1 MTISKQ
7 KLLELFPKDNRLI
20 HFVRKK
26 NGYFVR
32 NDEEVEWIKHKA
44 MVEIIKVHNSKK
56 EFESEDHINYYV
68 MRSIQNAFMSLW
80 KYNEAQKRQGDE
92 RVESDLIYGEDESY
106 NVYLRSAVTDDKT
119 WLKDDMAYVMSVA
132 EDVLD
137 EQEQYILQLILQ
149 SKNYREISDL
159 VNMSH
164 QGVRQ
169 KHQRIIKKIKS
180 YVSGTH
186 KKNHENRDRKAVQDL
201 REINRRK
208 SARKE
213 QEKRDNYRK
222 VLALIS
228 TEETL

>member
-7 KLLELFPKDNRLI
+7 KLTELFPKDNRLI

-80 KYNEAQKRQGDE
+80 KYKEAQKRQGDE

-106 NVYLRSAVTDDKT
+106 NLFLRSAVSDDNRAM
-119 WLKDDMAYVMSVA
+119 KDDIDYIMSVA
-132 EDVLD
+132 EDALD
-137 EQEQYILQLILQ
+137 ELELEILGMIMQ
-149 SKNYREISDL
+149 SKNYREISDII
-159 VNMSH
+159 NISH

-169 KHQRIIKKIKS
+169 KHLRIIKKIKS
-180 YVSGTH
+180 YVSGDH
-186 KKNHENRDRKAVQDL
+186 KKNNEKRDRKAVQDL
-201 REINRRK
+201 RESRRRE

-213 QEKRDNYRK
+213 KKKRDNHSK

-228 TEETL
+228 TKQKL